1 MTDLNLAWNNLRTKG
16 GKLIFNKLADNS
28 MVSTDLST
36 LNVDWNGLDSTVVGS
51 MSRWLAESQSMQ
63 HLTFSNNN
71 IDSNGAIELAT
82 MLEDNLALE
91 YLDASFNPLGTVG
104 TKAIIKSLER
114 NES

>member
-1 MTDLNLAWNNLRTKG
+1 MSWIGAGELSNYLSTPNSLTDLNLAWNNLRTKG

-82 MLEDNLALE
+82 MLEDNLAWNILTQ
-91 YLDASFNPLGTVG
+91 ASIL
-104 TKAIIKSLER
+104 
-114 NES
+114 